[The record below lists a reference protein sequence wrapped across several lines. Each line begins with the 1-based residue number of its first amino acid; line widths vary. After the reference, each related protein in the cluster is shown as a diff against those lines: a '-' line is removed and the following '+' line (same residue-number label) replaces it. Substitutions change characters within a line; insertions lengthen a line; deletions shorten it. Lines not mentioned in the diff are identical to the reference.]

1 MPEGQGV
8 GQSRKRAKPRN
19 LSCTPDITTGV
30 LGGRLNTSRFS
41 SSNTQR
47 FPVCKGDPSAALGM
61 TVLGSSLSVSLGTF
75 DLSASRILIKEVRV
89 CAHHLIEEC
98 QYPWSLIPNP
108 CFQIS
113 GGVEN
118 SAFPVSSFRAKPRN
132 LSCTPDITTGV
143 LGGRLNTS
151 RFSSSNIQRFPACKG
166 DPSAAL
172 GMTVRGSSRSV
183 SLGTF
188 DLSASRILIKEVRVC
203 AHHLIEERQYPW
215 SLIPNPCFQI
225 SGFGG

>member
-30 LGGRLNTSRFS
+30 LVGRLNTSRFL

-47 FPVCKGDPSAALGM
+47 FPAG
-61 TVLGSSLSVSLGTF
+61 
-75 DLSASRILIKEVRV
+75 
-89 CAHHLIEEC
+89 
-98 QYPWSLIPNP
+98 
-108 CFQIS
+108 
-113 GGVEN
+113 
-118 SAFPVSSFRAKPRN
+118 
-132 LSCTPDITTGV
+132 
-143 LGGRLNTS
+143 
-151 RFSSSNIQRFPACKG
+151 KG

-172 GMTVRGSSRSV
+172 GMTVRGNSLSV
-183 SLGTF
+183 SLGTL
-188 DLSASRILIKEVRVC
+188 DPSASRILIKEVRVC

-215 SLIPNPCFQI
+215 SLIPNLCFQI

>member
-1 MPEGQGV
+1 MALQRLENSAFPI
-8 GQSRKRAKPRN
+8 SSLKALLRRN

-47 FPVCKGDPSAALGM
+47 FP
-61 TVLGSSLSVSLGTF
+61 
-75 DLSASRILIKEVRV
+75 
-89 CAHHLIEEC
+89 
-98 QYPWSLIPNP
+98 
-108 CFQIS
+108 
-113 GGVEN
+113 
-118 SAFPVSSFRAKPRN
+118 
-132 LSCTPDITTGV
+132 
-143 LGGRLNTS
+143 
-151 RFSSSNIQRFPACKG
+151 ACKG

-172 GMTVRGSSRSV
+172 GMTMRGSSLSV

-188 DLSASRILIKEVRVC
+188 DPSASRILIKEVRVC

-225 SGFGG
+225 SGLENSAFPVSSFRAKSRNLSCTPDITTGVLGSRLNTSRFSSSKIQRFSCLQVGSLGCARDDGAGKQPQRFPDR